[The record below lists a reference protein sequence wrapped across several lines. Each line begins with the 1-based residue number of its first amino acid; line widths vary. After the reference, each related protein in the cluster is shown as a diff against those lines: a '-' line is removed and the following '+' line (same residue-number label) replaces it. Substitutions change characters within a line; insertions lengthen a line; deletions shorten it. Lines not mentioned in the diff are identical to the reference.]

1 MAFPPPSEYW
11 RGQRK
16 ALRQLLWGVSP
27 EGSVGTALVQALR
40 QPLSHHVQQ
49 YVVLLLSLGDS
60 LGEVGGRVGRRRA
73 VAQGVRLTQA
83 PWFEKDRAG
92 LGGHA
97 LFWGA
102 RRGIVLPWGVCGTWP
117 CPDGA
122 DRDPASRRGII
133 HGCEDTGPA
142 GGVTGWS

>member
-60 LGEVGGRVGRRRA
+60 LGEVGGRVERRRA

-92 LGGHA
+92 LGGHGPVLGGSKGHSFA
-97 LFWGA
+97 LGCLRYLA
-102 RRGIVLPWGVCGTWP
+102 LPRWSRQGP
-117 CPDGA
+117 CKQT
-122 DRDPASRRGII
+122 RNHTR
-133 HGCEDTGPA
+133 
-142 GGVTGWS
+142 V